1 MQEVTFIFS
10 VMLVIGLLYDMKVR
24 LYLINWINKHHHV
37 CQKYF
42 HQKLV
47 TFHAYNYD
55 IAIWQNFFSSCHHST
70 SLNHHFSSF

>member
-10 VMLVIGLLYDMKVR
+10 LMLVIGLLYDMKVK
-24 LYLINWINKHHHV
+24 LYLIDWINKHHHG

-47 TFHAYNYD
+47 TFHAYT
-55 IAIWQNFFSSCHHST
+55 IMT
-70 SLNHHFSSF
+70 